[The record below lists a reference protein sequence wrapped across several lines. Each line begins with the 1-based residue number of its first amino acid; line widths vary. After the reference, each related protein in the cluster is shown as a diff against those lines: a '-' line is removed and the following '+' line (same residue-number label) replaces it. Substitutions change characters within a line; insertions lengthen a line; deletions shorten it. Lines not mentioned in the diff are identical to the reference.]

1 MIKMI
6 LKETIKR
13 IEKDKKYKDWK
24 KNHPDF
30 YLAHAFTML
39 DEKEKK
45 YRWEMGFY
53 NPKTDMLTV
62 VETDPAVAIR
72 PEEEVFKKD
81 GKVSPLDMKKISVS
95 VAKAMQICDD
105 VVKEKY
111 SAHVVT
117 KRIIL
122 LQNIDRQIYNITLV
136 TLSFHLLNLRIDAET
151 GEIVSQNMQ
160 SIMGLGQWQKG
171 DKGKAD

>member
-1 MIKMI
+1 MLKMI
-6 LKETIKR
+6 LKDTIKR
-13 IEKDKKYKDWK
+13 IEKDKGYRDWK
-24 KNHPDF
+24 KTHPDF

-45 YRWEMGFY
+45 YMWEMGFY
-53 NPKTDMLTV
+53 NPKTDMLAV
-62 VETDPAVAIR
+62 VETEPAVSVR
-72 PEEEVFKKD
+72 PEEEVFKKE
-81 GKVSPLDMKKISVS
+81 GKVNPLDMKKISVS
-95 VAKAMQICDD
+95 VAKAMQMCDD

-122 LQNIDRQIYNITLV
+122 LQNIERQIYNITLV

-171 DKGKAD
+171 GKGKAD